1 MPATQ
6 VRFWR
11 EVPSR
16 YNLIGR
22 QCGVCKTV
30 YFPPRSVCMKCR
42 RASIGKMADHH
53 LQGDG
58 EVFSFTIVHHPQQ
71 DFEMQVPYALALI
84 KLSEGPQLVGQIV
97 DCDVQQVRIGM
108 PVRMVF
114 RKIGRGG
121 HEGVIQ
127 YGYKFRP
134 VQQPLD
140 GEK

>member
-1 MPATQ
+1 
-6 VRFWR
+6 
-11 EVPSR
+11 
-16 YNLIGR
+16 
-22 QCGVCKTV
+22 
-30 YFPPRSVCMKCR
+30 MKCR
-42 RASIGKMADHH
+42 RESLGKMADHH
-53 LQGDG
+53 LKGEG
-58 EVFSFTIVHHPQQ
+58 EVFSYTIVHHGQH

-121 HEGVIQ
+121 SQGVIQ

-140 GEK
+140 GAE